1 MKLFRL
7 AGLLV
12 IALALMAGTTGTAR
26 AFYPIECYSW
36 CSGVFYSG
44 YCWSTL
50 QNCCNWNATSC
61 PDGYVYQGG
70 DCTDGTNYCP

>member
-1 MKLFRL
+1 MKRFRF

-12 IALALMAGTTGTAR
+12 IALALVGGAKDSAR
-26 AFYPIECYSW
+26 AFYPIQGYKS
-36 CSGVFYSG
+36 CSGVVSSG

-50 QNCCNWNATSC
+50 ANCCNWNRQC
-61 PDGYVYQGG
+61 PDGYEYEWS